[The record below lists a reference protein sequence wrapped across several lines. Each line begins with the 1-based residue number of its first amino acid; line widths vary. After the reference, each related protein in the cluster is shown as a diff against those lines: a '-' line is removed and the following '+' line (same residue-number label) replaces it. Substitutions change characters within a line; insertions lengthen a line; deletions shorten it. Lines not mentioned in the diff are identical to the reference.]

1 MFELPENQNINA
13 TIKVIGVGGGGGNAI
28 EHMINENVGG
38 VEFICANTDLQA
50 LRNSRAKT
58 LLQLGEELT
67 KGLGAGADPEIGRK
81 AAEENREIIRE
92 ILIGTD
98 MVFLTA
104 GMGGG
109 TGTGAAPV
117 FAEIAK
123 EMGILTVAVVTK
135 PFIFEG
141 KKRMEIAN
149 EGIRKLAASV
159 DSLITI
165 PNNKLLP
172 VLGKS
177 ISLLHAFKA
186 ANDVLLGAVQGIAE
200 LITKP
205 GLINVDFADVRTVMS
220 EMGMAMMGTAN
231 ARGDDRARNAA
242 EAAISS
248 PLLEDVDLSGAGGVL
263 VNITAGP
270 DISIGEFEDVGEV
283 VKSFTSEDATVVVG
297 TVIDPSMSDE
307 LRVTVVVTGLGKKN
321 QVDKVHLQKNPPG
334 RASKARLID
343 DLKSDTTPDYRNLDR
358 PAVLRNKPITIAI
371 EEDNDGLIQ
380 TQASEND
387 YLDIPAFLRRESRL
401 KE

>member
-1 MFELPENQNINA
+1 MFELPENKDTNA
-13 TIKVIGVGGGGGNAI
+13 VIKVIGVGGGGGNAI
-28 EHMINENVGG
+28 EHMIGENVGG
-38 VEFICANTDLQA
+38 VEFVCANTDLQA

-67 KGLGAGADPEIGRK
+67 KGLGAGANPEIGRK
-81 AAEENREIIRE
+81 AAEENREIIRD
-92 ILIGTD
+92 ILAGTD
-98 MVFLTA
+98 MVFFTA

-109 TGTGAAPV
+109 TGTGATPI

-123 EMGILTVAVVTK
+123 EMGILTVAIVTK

-141 KKRMEIAN
+141 RKRMLIAD
-149 EGIRKLAASV
+149 EGIKKLTANV

-172 VLGKS
+172 VLGKN

-186 ANDVLLGAVQGIAE
+186 ANNVLLGAVQGIAE

-231 ARGDDRARNAA
+231 ARGDGRARNAA
-242 EAAISS
+242 QAAISS
-248 PLLEDVDLSGAGGVL
+248 PLLEDVDLSGARGVL

-270 DISIGEFEDVGEV
+270 DMSIGEFEEVGEV

-297 TVIDPSMSDE
+297 TVIDPNMTDE
-307 LRVTVVVTGLGKKN
+307 LRVTVVVTGLGDKAA
-321 QVDKVHLQKNPPG
+321 QVSRGNNTISVPRATKIGVTENTKVDG
-334 RASKARLID
+334 TI
-343 DLKSDTTPDYRNLDR
+343 DYRKFDK
-358 PAVLRNKPITIAI
+358 PAVLRNTVSIIVDDV
-371 EEDNDGLIQ
+371 DNDNLVTSVEKNI
-380 TQASEND
+380 E
-387 YLDIPAFLRRESRL
+387 YLDIPAFLRREDKS
-401 KE
+401 KG